1 MKGNGLPKSL
11 TRSVAGLML
20 LAMTGMVLPPPLSA
34 QPPNLIAQ
42 LETAYTLGG
51 GDRIRIDVFNVPE
64 YSGEYQVQVDGTVNL
79 PIVGSIRVQG
89 LTLQGA
95 SDVISSR
102 YARFLRRPIVTL
114 SLIAPRPIR
123 IAVAGEV
130 NRAGSYTIP
139 LTTGGVPTVTQALQ
153 LAGGTTQA
161 GNIRRIRIT
170 RQQPRGTITVDLG
183 QVVQQGNIFGDISL
197 RDGDRIFVPAA
208 PYNARN
214 ARQFTPSNVGSQST
228 GAQVAIVGEV
238 SRPGSYVVRG
248 QSLGAYTPYS
258 PPKLTAA
265 IQAAGGLTPSAG
277 IRRIQIVRPTRTGGT
292 QRIAVNLLPLL
303 QRGDFAQ
310 DIFLEDGDTIYI
322 PTQSPAN
329 LAESNLIS
337 ASNLATQTTGPIN
350 IAIVGEVYR
359 PGTYPVRGE
368 SAGPNGTLSPP
379 SVSQAIRT
387 AGGLTPSASIS
398 QIRIQRANRTGRT
411 QVVTVNLARLLRQGD
426 FNQDVLLQEGDKVF
440 IPTRQNPNP
449 DESNLIASSTLATQ
463 TTGPLNIAIVG
474 EVFRPGTYPVRGESA
489 GPNGTLS
496 PPSVSQ
502 AIKAAGGLS
511 PSASIRQIQVQRTT
525 RNGGN
530 QTINVDLSQLLREGN
545 FAQDILLQEGDK
557 IYIPTRTAI
566 DIADSNLIAASTLA
580 TQTTGPLNVAVVGE
594 VSRPGTYPVKGE
606 SAGPN
611 GTLSPPSVTQAI
623 KIAGGLTPSA
633 GIREIQVQRL
643 TRSGYPQIIKI
654 DLMQLLQAGD
664 FNQDLL
670 LQEGDKVFIPTRTAI
685 NPAET
690 SLVAASSLATQTTGP
705 ISVAVVGEV
714 NRPGTQLVKSDAAGP
729 NGTNSPPTVTQAIQI
744 AGGIKPTADIRKVQV
759 RRYTRTG
766 TQQIVDVNLWQLLQ
780 GGDVTQDIALQEGD
794 TIAVPLADKL
804 DPTEAAT
811 LAQAS
816 FSPTTIRVNVVGEVE
831 RPGTVEIPPNTPLNQ
846 GILAAGGF
854 NRRARRKSVELVR
867 LETNGTVTK
876 RGVDVD
882 FDNAISDA
890 NNPALRNNDV
900 IIVGRSG
907 IAKLGDGLNS
917 VLSPLGS
924 FFGFFNFLRIFTD

>member
-1 MKGNGLPKSL
+1 
-11 TRSVAGLML
+11 ML
-20 LAMTGMVLPPPLSA
+20 LTMTAIALPPPLWA
-34 QPPNLIAQ
+34 QSPTLIAQ
-42 LETAYTLGG
+42 LETPYTLGG

-79 PIVGSIRVQG
+79 PIVGAIRVQG

-114 SLIAPRPIR
+114 SLIAARPIR

-139 LTTGGVPTVTQALQ
+139 LTTGAVPTVTQAIQ

-161 GNIRRIRIT
+161 ANIRRIQIN

-183 QVVQQGNIFGDISL
+183 QVVQRGNLLGDISL
-197 RDGDRIFVPAA
+197 RDGDRIFIPAA

-265 IQAAGGLTPSAG
+265 IQAAGGLTPSAS
-277 IRRIQIVRPTRTGGT
+277 IRRIQIVRPTKTGST
-292 QRIAVNLLPLL
+292 QVIGVNLLPLL
-303 QRGDFAQ
+303 RVGDFSQ

-322 PTQSPAN
+322 PTQSPVN
-329 LAESNLIS
+329 LAESNLIA

-368 SAGPNGTLSPP
+368 SAGPNGTISPP
-379 SVSQAIRT
+379 SVTQAIKA
-387 AGGLTPSASIS
+387 AGGLTPSASIG
-398 QIRIQRANRTGRT
+398 QVQIQRPTRTGKT
-411 QVVTVNLARLLRQGD
+411 QVVSVNLARLLRQGD
-426 FNQDVLLQEGDKVF
+426 FSQDILLQEGDKVF
-440 IPTRQNPNP
+440 IPTRQNPNA

-489 GPNGTLS
+489 GPNGTFS
-496 PPSVSQ
+496 PPTVSQ
-502 AIKAAGGLS
+502 AIKVAGGLS
-511 PSASIRQIQVQRTT
+511 PSASIRQIQVQRVT
-525 RNGGN
+525 RNGSN
-530 QTINVDLSQLLREGN
+530 QTISVDLAQLLREGN

-557 IYIPTRTAI
+557 IYVPTRTAI

-580 TQTTGPLNVAVVGE
+580 TQTTGPLNIAVVGE

-611 GTLSPPSVTQAI
+611 GTISPPSVTQAI

-633 GIREIQVQRL
+633 GIREIQIQRL
-643 TRSGYPQIIKI
+643 TRSGYPQIIKV

-670 LQEGDKVFIPTRTAI
+670 LQEGDKVFVPTRTAI

-690 SLVAASSLATQTTGP
+690 TLIAASSLATQTTGP

-714 NRPGTQLVKSDAAGP
+714 NRPGTQLVRSEAAGP

-744 AGGIKPTADIRKVQV
+744 AGGIKPTADIRQVQI

-766 TQQIVDVNLWQLLQ
+766 TEQLIDVNLWQLLQ
-780 GGDVTQDIALQEGD
+780 GGDLSQDVLLQEGD
-794 TIAVPLADKL
+794 TISVPLADKL

-811 LAQAS
+811 VAQAS
-816 FSPTTIRVNVVGEVE
+816 FSPATIRVNVVGEVE

-854 NRRARRKSVELVR
+854 NRRARRSSVELVR

-876 RGVDVD
+876 RDVEVD
-882 FDNAISDA
+882 FENAISEQ
-890 NNPALRNNDV
+890 NNPTLRNNDV

-907 IAKLGDGLNS
+907 IAKVGDTLGT
-917 VLSPLGS
+917 VLAPVGS
-924 FFGFFNFLRIFTD
+924 FFSIFNFFRIFR